1 MGVKLSSVCCAYCN
15 ARLPTEEDDFTG
27 IRSEVKQKHKKEKI
41 PLPFQDYLSRR
52 RSESENDLSLHFLES
67 RKIDYFNTDNRT
79 LNLSAILKIQEIP
92 QIPSPSDDFLVDFQS
107 KQRRSF
113 SLHERKRKLSQTFRF
128 SCPIQESL
136 WNPEKFR
143 VCIREDIECM

>member
-113 SLHERKRKLSQTFRF
+113 SLHGRKKETKPNFEIFMPNSRKSLEPRK
-128 SCPIQESL
+128 IQGL
-136 WNPEKFR
+136 HMKR
-143 VCIREDIECM
+143 Y